1 MEEDFIAYLLADAG
15 VAAAVGTRVKW
26 LQRPQ
31 ASALPSITLQRV
43 SIAPANDQC
52 GADALKET
60 LIQIDCWGATYARH
74 PTTLVAGALEVARAV
89 EAAVSGKSFT
99 HGSTEFQSLFIT
111 GGDDTTEPGSTTGSV
126 IYRTRIDVQIWHKE
140 N

>member
-15 VAAAVGTRVKW
+15 IAAAAGNKVKW

-31 ASALPSITLQRV
+31 ATALPAITLQRV
-43 SIAPANDQC
+43 SSAPANDQC

-60 LIQIDCWGATYARH
+60 LVQIDCWGATF
-74 PTTLVAGALEVARAV
+74 LSALDVARAV

-99 HGSTEFQSLFIT
+99 NGTTDFSSLFIT

-140 N
+140 I